1 MKLIGS
7 LAEGLLREQL
17 LRSNAALNDGA
28 DDPLVDALRAE
39 TTNVADAFV
48 LDWIAGQ
55 GEDIYTVLVSA
66 DEIVVVEV
74 PRYDGEVLVERKTLA
89 DYRRGCKK
97 SARIKIAVAL
107 DLMSSRARAAGAA
120 PTTADS

>member
-107 DLMSSRARAAGAA
+107 DLMSSRARAAGSA

>member
-17 LRSNAALNDGA
+17 LRTNAALNDGS
-28 DDPLVDALRAE
+28 DDRLVDALRAE
-39 TTNVADAFV
+39 TANVADAFV
-48 LDWIAGQ
+48 LDWVMDQ
-55 GEDIYTVLVSA
+55 GEDIYTVLVSP

-74 PRYDGEVLVERKTLA
+74 PRDDGEILVVRRTLA
-89 DYRRGCKK
+89 DYRRGCRK

-107 DLMSSRARAAGAA
+107 DLLASRARDASRTR
-120 PTTADS
+120 TTTRS

>member
-7 LAEGLLREQL
+7 LAESLLREQL
-17 LRSNAALNDGA
+17 LRSNAALNDGGE
-28 DDPLVDALRAE
+28 DRLVDALRVE

-48 LDWIAGQ
+48 LDWTAEQ
-55 GEDIYTVLVSA
+55 AEDIYTVLVSA

-74 PRYDGEVLVERKTLA
+74 PRYDGEVLVERRTLA

-107 DLMSSRARAAGAA
+107 NLMSSRAR
-120 PTTADS
+120 TADRTRTTT